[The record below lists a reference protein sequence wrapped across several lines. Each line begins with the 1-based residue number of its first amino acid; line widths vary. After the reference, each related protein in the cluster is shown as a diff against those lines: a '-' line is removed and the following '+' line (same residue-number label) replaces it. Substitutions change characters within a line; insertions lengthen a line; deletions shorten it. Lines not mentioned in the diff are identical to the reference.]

1 MLERGLIERLH
12 VDIHGVGGSKRLMHH
27 AALEERWAKN
37 GHHNQNRRE
46 TLVSCMSMYTKKKE
60 TETRAC
66 CFGGAG
72 QRMRQ
77 WALLY
82 SRQWQMSVSTVLTDK
97 TVSVIPDQQE
107 EVKPT
112 IGK

>member
-1 MLERGLIERLH
+1 MVEGGSIERLH
-12 VDIHGVGGSKRLMHH
+12 VGIHGVGGSIRMLMDH
-27 AALEERWAKN
+27 AALEETRWDKY

-46 TLVSCMSMYTKKKE
+46 TLVLCFLMDTK
-60 TETRAC
+60 ETRAC